1 MTGVAVV
8 ILAGGEGR
16 RIGGE
21 KPLRL
26 LGERRLIDQ
35 ALDLARRWSSTIA
48 VAVREASQTPS
59 VDAEIIEDEP
69 IEGPL
74 GGLAAGLKFSRSK
87 GCPLLLTVPADMPF
101 LPPDLLD
108 RFTAAIGAFG
118 CAIASSG
125 GHAHAVSGLWRVS
138 VVDWLDEYVSSGAR
152 SLKGFAALVGAVE
165 VEWPTDP
172 DGPFFNI
179 NSADDLAEA
188 EKRLG

>member
-26 LGERRLIDQ
+26 LGERRLIDR

-48 VAVREASQTPS
+48 VAVRDPSQTPS

-101 LPPDLLD
+101 LPPDLLY

-125 GHAHAVSGLWRVS
+125 GHAHPVCGLWRAS
-138 VVDWLDEYVSSGAR
+138 TLEKVDDYVLSGGR
-152 SLKGFAALVGAVE
+152 SLKGFSALVGAIE
-165 VEWPTDP
+165 VEWAAGQKD
-172 DGPFFNI
+172 PFFNI

-188 EKRLG
+188 EKRIT